1 MPNMKIFQ
9 RYEQGGSTTSQFHSP
24 RRRLGLSCIFRN
36 IELLSIPFCR
46 CSSHVVLIAYIVQG
60 KSLKFVV
67 DRKEKERERAMEV
80 EREKTPPPYAEGI
93 NDNASMTS
101 HSMGSSSKRTMSTR
115 QSKKKV
121 SAQEQALAL
130 SMATSQAAAAAKSI
144 LMSGGREETALLTAK
159 AAAESVL
166 LDRFSVFS
174 SKRQAK
180 QQAQVVASMA
190 LISAQAATNQF
201 PIGAETN
208 NIFMQ
213 TPPAGSFSGSRKS
226 KPPSVIRQTST
237 SRREDLSSVG
247 VGESFTDLDE
257 SVKQHGAKAL
267 VKNARSNNSSHT
279 NTGQIGGLPPT
290 HPTSSPKSVPSQKKK
305 TPPRND
311 PPHTDK
317 GSPMSAKTSRTNGS
331 PASDDMVVHLP
342 GRNINREVESSDSK
356 DSYFARRRARE
367 QEKKK
372 AKKSLVVGVPDED
385 PIYDSTPQ
393 LDLIEEQ
400 SATFDSDDHSRSAA
414 GTTDDEDD
422 DEEKSVSSDDAFES
436 VDLKKPKEP
445 VITFGGIVDGMFCGA
460 CNVPPKRDHRDDGD
474 DMMSGEDSH
483 TDDSSREDI
492 DEPIS
497 PVISPTKKKWHA
509 KSPRALSPHTRSK
522 TDSSKNKMRKQ
533 TPRADPVVILSK
545 DESIEE
551 PQIVPVLQK
560 PEKEKQT
567 NKKTGN
573 NKSKKKAEVKKKI
586 KESMEKVVLRAMA
599 AGDEKLSLTMSDSMT
614 SKNEDHTSH
623 ADNRSLSSKA
633 SRKSRGSRL
642 SNWIRRKQKK

>member
-1 MPNMKIFQ
+1 M
-9 RYEQGGSTTSQFHSP
+9 
-24 RRRLGLSCIFRN
+24 
-36 IELLSIPFCR
+36 
-46 CSSHVVLIAYIVQG
+46 
-60 KSLKFVV
+60 
-67 DRKEKERERAMEV
+67 DV
-80 EREKTPPPYAEGI
+80 EREKPPPPYAEGI
-93 NDNASMTS
+93 NENASTTS
-101 HSMGSSSKRTMSTR
+101 HSVGSSSKRTMSTR

-121 SAQEQALAL
+121 TAHEQALAL
-130 SMATSQAAAAAKSI
+130 SMATSQATAAAKSI

-201 PIGAETN
+201 PMGAATN

-213 TPPAGSFSGSRKS
+213 APPAGSFSGSRKS

-237 SRREDLSSVG
+237 GRREDLSSVG

-267 VKNARSNNSSHT
+267 VKNPRSNNSSHT
-279 NTGQIGGLPPT
+279 NPGQVGGLPPT
-290 HPTSSPKSVPSQKKK
+290 HPMSSPKSVPLQKKK
-305 TPPRND
+305 TPSRNLS
-311 PPHTDK
+311 PHTDK
-317 GSPMSAKTSRTNGS
+317 SSPKSAKASRTKGS
-331 PASDDMVVHLP
+331 SASDDMVVHLP
-342 GRNINREVESSDSK
+342 GRNKKREDESSDSK

-367 QEKKK
+367 QEKKE
-372 AKKSLVVGVPDED
+372 AKKSLVVGIPDED
-385 PIYDSTPQ
+385 PIYDSAPQ

-422 DEEKSVSSDDAFES
+422 DEEKSVSSAFES

-460 CNVPPKRDHRDDGD
+460 CNVPPKRDHRDDGE

-522 TDSSKNKMRKQ
+522 TDASKNKMRKQ
-533 TPRADPVVILSK
+533 TPRADPVVVLSN

-551 PQIVPVLQK
+551 PQIVPVIQM
-560 PEKEKQT
+560 PEKGKQT
-567 NKKTGN
+567 QKKNGN

-586 KESMEKVVLRAMA
+586 KDSMEKVVLRAMA

-614 SKNEDHTSH
+614 SKHEDHTSH

-633 SRKSRGSRL
+633 SKKSRGSRL
-642 SNWIRRKQKK
+642 SNWIRRKQRK